1 MTFRDDQSER
11 GNARRPGPWDRPA
24 TPPTAAQ
31 RPRASELLS
40 ERRWTSRLSVIAF
53 VLIVA
58 TTVIQAFKDVSRP
71 EAWAYWKDLYFSRSM
86 TSALVSEA
94 DLGDLGHRR
103 SALVIS
109 GEIGA
114 ASASWFRD
122 RLDEAHLVPGDVV
135 LMSSPGG
142 DLEQAV
148 IMGEII
154 RARGLATAVGVI
166 DGGGKVRPSH
176 CASAC
181 VFVFAGGATRFGVAG
196 SRLGVHRF
204 VSNAADHDA
213 VSETQRT
220 TGQILSYLTRMGV
233 SSSSF
238 VEAMSAT
245 GDIRWLDMQDA
256 RAMNLI
262 TEPVLAQ

>member
-1 MTFRDDQSER
+1 L
-11 GNARRPGPWDRPA
+11 
-24 TPPTAAQ
+24 
-31 RPRASELLS
+31 ELLS

-53 VLIVA
+53 MLIVA
-58 TTVIQAFKDVSRP
+58 TTLVQAFRDMSRP
-71 EAWAYWKDLYFSRSM
+71 DAWDYWKDLYFSHSM

-114 ASASWFRD
+114 ASASWFRS

-142 DLEQAV
+142 NLGQAV
-148 IMGEII
+148 IMGEVI

-166 DGGGKVRPSH
+166 DGAGKVKASH

-204 VSNAADHDA
+204 VSTATDHDA
-213 VSETQRT
+213 VADTQRT
-220 TGQILSYLTRMGV
+220 TGQILSYLTKMGV

-245 GDIRWLDMQDA
+245 GDIRWLDVKDA

-262 TEPVLAQ
+262 TDPLQLQ

>member
-1 MTFRDDQSER
+1 MSER
-11 GNARRPGPWDRPA
+11 K
-24 TPPTAAQ
+24 
-31 RPRASELLS
+31 
-40 ERRWTSRLSVIAF
+40 WTSRLSVIAF
-53 VLIVA
+53 VLIVG
-58 TTVIQAFKDVSRP
+58 TTLIQAFKDVSRP
-71 EAWAYWKDLYFSRSM
+71 EAWAYWKDLYFSHSL
-86 TSALVSEA
+86 TSALASEA

-142 DLEQAV
+142 DLAQAV
-148 IMGEII
+148 IMGEVI
-154 RARGLATAVGVI
+154 RAHGLATAVGVI
-166 DGGGKVRPSH
+166 DGAGKVKPSH

-181 VFVFAGGATRFGVAG
+181 VFAFAGGATRFGVPG

-213 VSETQRT
+213 VSDTQRT
-220 TGQILSYLTRMGV
+220 TGQILGYLTKMGV

-238 VEAMSAT
+238 VEAMSAS
-245 GDIRWLDMQDA
+245 GDIRWLGTQDA

-262 TEPVLAQ
+262 TDPLRAQ

>member
-1 MTFRDDQSER
+1 MSFGDRQSGPEQSQ
-11 GNARRPGPWDRPA
+11 RPGPWGARAPEPDRQAP
-24 TPPTAAQ
+24 
-31 RPRASELLS
+31 RPSGGPSRRTRTNLLS
-40 ERRWTSRLSVIAF
+40 AIAF
-53 VLIVA
+53 LLVALGTLIRA
-58 TTVIQAFKDVSRP
+58 YKDVSRP
-71 EAWAYWKDLYFSRSM
+71 EAWAFWQDLYFSHSM
-86 TSALVSEA
+86 TSAHINEA

-114 ASASWFRD
+114 AAASWFRD
-122 RLDEAHLVPGDVV
+122 RLDEAHLVPGDIV

-148 IMGEII
+148 IMGEVI
-154 RARGLATAVGVI
+154 RAHGLVTAVGVV
-166 DGGGKVRPSH
+166 DAAGKVKPSH

-181 VFVFAGGATRFGVAG
+181 VFVYAGGTIRFGVPG
-196 SRLGVHRF
+196 SQLGVHRF
-204 VSNAADHDA
+204 VSNAAEHDA
-213 VSETQRT
+213 VAETQRT
-220 TGQILSYLTRMGV
+220 TGQILAYMTRMGV

-245 GDIRWLDMQDA
+245 SDIRWLDVKEA

-262 TEPVLAQ
+262 TDQVRAQ